1 MFMDLFNVDKL
12 LNDEKEEEDTKKGQY
27 DTSQYDAAKDKAVK
41 LNANDAAYLIVR
53 TDDNVDFQ
61 TAWSVLRE
69 MISSDDYREE
79 VLRLINSRTI
89 KD

>member
-1 MFMDLFNVDKL
+1 
-12 LNDEKEEEDTKKGQY
+12 
-27 DTSQYDAAKDKAVK
+27 